1 MAFLEA
7 PVMRTVARM
16 ELPSTRAAMT
26 WACLAGVRRFMVL
39 KNTSELGSGYGIE
52 PEMSRNKIDKH
63 NLILI
68 KYVPEVKYE
77 PLHCGSKGA
86 DSPLSRE
93 MRIFQNKYK
102 GGPGFAEKVG
112 MEEF

>member
-77 PLHCGSKGA
+77 PLHCGSKRP
-86 DSPLSRE
+86 DISLLRE
-93 MRIFQNKYK
+93 SKLLKTNWLGGK
-102 GGPGFAEKVG
+102 GLPKRLGWLEI
-112 MEEF
+112 